1 MSLSSPAAFPAA
13 MHIVMPDFMPSSLR
27 PCSSGSGARPLTD
40 VAPWTLTNRAPAPS
54 RACLPSPLSYVSR
67 AHALVAA
74 GSTLPSLPSSAPS
87 HLIRWSPSETQSF
100 TQSPPRQ
107 PPLHPSRVTN
117 PRAGTIINRSRGS
130 IHTGQPRARLKSVPQ
145 HRSVPKLM
153 PAGTQMTG
161 GGAHH
166 GALSRPH
173 SASTGATPSVKAAL
187 RTYALNHATI
197 TTSILPQPRL
207 VTRLG

>member
-1 MSLSSPAAFPAA
+1 M
-13 MHIVMPDFMPSSLR
+13 
-27 PCSSGSGARPLTD
+27 SGARPLTD
-40 VAPWTLTNRAPAPS
+40 GAPWTLSLTNRAPAPS
-54 RACLPSPLSYVSR
+54 RALLPSPLSYVSR
-67 AHALVAA
+67 AHALVTA
-74 GSTLPSLPSSAPS
+74 GSTLPSSAPS

-107 PPLHPSRVTN
+107 PPHPSRVTN
-117 PRAGTIINRSRGS
+117 PRAGTTINHSLGS
-130 IHTGQPRARLKSVPQ
+130 IHTGQPRARLKSEPQ
-145 HRSVPKLM
+145 HQSVPKLM
-153 PAGTQMTG
+153 PAGAQMTG
-161 GGAHH
+161 GGAHN
-166 GALSRPH
+166 GASSRPH

>member
-1 MSLSSPAAFPAA
+1 

-27 PCSSGSGARPLTD
+27 PCSRGSGARPLTD

-54 RACLPSPLSYVSR
+54 RALLPSPLSYVSR
-67 AHALVAA
+67 AHALVTA
-74 GSTLPSLPSSAPS
+74 GSTLPSSAPS
-87 HLIRWSPSETQSF
+87 HLIRWSPSETQSQSF

-107 PPLHPSRVTN
+107 PPHPSRVTN